1 VFGKCRFECG
11 RVTCAYRRD
20 DRIVAVL
27 LGPAVL
33 FDQLAPEYT
42 TADRKAPHVTEDLH
56 DQPVRTGL
64 ENGDV
69 KFTIELVGVR
79 LFVFRVLD
87 VVVDRLEPADVRRVE
102 VREGEQRSLNL
113 EGQPHLVYVEQIPL
127 GKRVHDVTAGTD
139 GAHQV
144 LLGKPEQRVA
154 HRGSRDLQLLRQL
167 VLDEVGVV
175 AEHAVTDGV
184 TQDPVD
190 LFGERLTV
198 EPPRLRP
205 ELQALRRNHPN
216 PFPTV
221 YSVYT
226 LTSLHQPAVPLHIH
240 CSEAKLHARF
250 CGSWED
256 PGMTRSEIGV
266 MFQRDLPPELIAP
279 RARLMEQLG
288 LDDIWITEDLFFSG
302 GISAAY
308 TALQATERLNVG
320 IGILPALARNAV
332 FTAMEFGVLSRLYPG
347 RVLAGIG
354 HGMVDW
360 MASVGASVAS
370 PVTALEE
377 HLRVVRQLLIGE
389 HVTFRGRYVSVE
401 DAHLEHGPE
410 VPPPVFAGVR
420 GPRSI
425 DVSAMVADGIV
436 LAEPTSPSYIRS
448 VRERLD
454 ASGVGWR
461 HQLACYGWLSVDD
474 DAESAYDRASRAS
487 LEVSPSRVSALTWKP
502 SRSPKRFSLS

>member
-1 VFGKCRFECG
+1 
-11 RVTCAYRRD
+11 
-20 DRIVAVL
+20 
-27 LGPAVL
+27 
-33 FDQLAPEYT
+33 
-42 TADRKAPHVTEDLH
+42 
-56 DQPVRTGL
+56 
-64 ENGDV
+64 
-69 KFTIELVGVR
+69 
-79 LFVFRVLD
+79 
-87 VVVDRLEPADVRRVE
+87 
-102 VREGEQRSLNL
+102 
-113 EGQPHLVYVEQIPL
+113 
-127 GKRVHDVTAGTD
+127 
-139 GAHQV
+139 
-144 LLGKPEQRVA
+144 
-154 HRGSRDLQLLRQL
+154 
-167 VLDEVGVV
+167 
-175 AEHAVTDGV
+175 
-184 TQDPVD
+184 
-190 LFGERLTV
+190 
-198 EPPRLRP
+198 
-205 ELQALRRNHPN
+205 
-216 PFPTV
+216 
-221 YSVYT
+221 
-226 LTSLHQPAVPLHIH
+226 
-240 CSEAKLHARF
+240 
-250 CGSWED
+250 
-256 PGMTRSEIGV
+256 MTRSAIGV

-279 RARLMEQLG
+279 RARLMEELG

-302 GISAAY
+302 GISGAY

-332 FTAMEFGVLSRLYPG
+332 FTAMELGVLSRLYPG

-425 DVSAMVADGIV
+425 DVSAMAADGIV

-454 ASGVGWR
+454 ASGAGWR

-474 DAESAYDRASRAS
+474 DAEVARQRVRPSLASIPGGLAEPSVRPHLEALPFAKEVLALIDSSPDEPTLAAGIQPEWIDELAIVGTPEDCARAIRARSDAGADRVVIVPLIDRIEQQLRFLGTEVLPL
-487 LEVSPSRVSALTWKP
+487 LEDS
-502 SRSPKRFSLS
+502 